1 MATPAKS
8 DKIVKS
14 KTLVA
19 KSDSPG
25 YKTIKV
31 STDTKDSYKEEKKK
45 NQSITIK
52 PKPE

>member
-25 YKTIKV
+25 YETIKV
-31 STDTKDSYKEEKKK
+31 SKDTKDSYKEEKKK
-45 NQSITIK
+45 NQPISTK